1 MSDRPRVLVAD
12 SDSHVAQSFADCLG
26 HGFDS
31 YAVESGAD
39 ALAALDGE
47 GMDAVVVGRALAD
60 MTGGELLASLRARGA
75 EGPPVLTTDA
85 ALVEEPP
92 VWFFVSRRMAP
103 DDVQTVVGAALGRRP
118 EAPAAAAGIS
128 SRSEAAG
135 LQQVLELSRKFALQ
149 KDLPGARAVAVG
161 AIAELIDADRA
172 QCLFYD
178 AGSGSVWTEGASDD
192 VDTVATRGLV
202 GFSARTGVPVMTSS
216 AREDGRYDRKLD
228 DPRGDGD
235 ERILVQPVSGP
246 DGQVHALFV
255 AVREGRRPAFTDN
268 ERARIQMLA
277 GQSGPLLSQ
286 LALQLEATELLQ
298 EDVTEQALFRREA
311 VEAMASAGKQ
321 GDVIRVSPAWVT
333 WSYWLLVALVVAAG
347 VYMVVGRINQYSA
360 GPAVVRVSGRT
371 ELAAKQ
377 PGTLVD
383 VYVSPGQSVAADE
396 LLARFDD
403 TEQRAAF
410 ERAQRELEAQ
420 LRNRMLD
427 PGDAATAQAVQT
439 LRERADAAETQ
450 LRELQVRA
458 PRAGTIGDVRVRE
471 GQHVI
476 AGDPLLSMVSGGA
489 ELSVIAFLPGGDRPR
504 LSTGMTL
511 RLELR
516 NYRYAYQTLTV
527 DSVDAEVIGPYEAK
541 RFLGPQ
547 LADAVPINGPVVL
560 VRARLPKPTFEA
572 DGVEYRYFDGMQAI
586 AEVKVDSKS
595 VLATIVPGLERFVD

>member
-1 MSDRPRVLVAD
+1 
-12 SDSHVAQSFADCLG
+12 
-26 HGFDS
+26 
-31 YAVESGAD
+31 
-39 ALAALDGE
+39 
-47 GMDAVVVGRALAD
+47 
-60 MTGGELLASLRARGA
+60 
-75 EGPPVLTTDA
+75 
-85 ALVEEPP
+85 
-92 VWFFVSRRMAP
+92 
-103 DDVQTVVGAALGRRP
+103 
-118 EAPAAAAGIS
+118 
-128 SRSEAAG
+128 
-135 LQQVLELSRKFALQ
+135 
-149 KDLPGARAVAVG
+149 
-161 AIAELIDADRA
+161 
-172 QCLFYD
+172 
-178 AGSGSVWTEGASDD
+178 
-192 VDTVATRGLV
+192 
-202 GFSARTGVPVMTSS
+202 
-216 AREDGRYDRKLD
+216 
-228 DPRGDGD
+228 
-235 ERILVQPVSGP
+235 
-246 DGQVHALFV
+246 
-255 AVREGRRPAFTDN
+255 
-268 ERARIQMLA
+268 
-277 GQSGPLLSQ
+277 
-286 LALQLEATELLQ
+286 
-298 EDVTEQALFRREA
+298 
-311 VEAMASAGKQ
+311 
-321 GDVIRVSPAWVT
+321 
-333 WSYWLLVALVVAAG
+333 
-347 VYMVVGRINQYSA
+347 MVVGRINQYSA

-471 GQHVI
+471 GQHVV
-476 AGDPLLSMVSGGA
+476 AGDPLLSMVSGEA

-504 LSTGMTL
+504 LSSGMTL